1 MHSSANR
8 EACVNWYSFYGQC
21 LHKIKYVSRLCKT
34 WKYLSDY
41 GIEVLWQNVMKKCRN
56 ELCGFHLW
64 DYTKSVTNL
73 EVYDAPITT
82 ISCVKRISSLAGRFL
97 KKFIFYEDFTRKQ
110 NHCESIHDKLG
121 LAQQQLTSSFLELV
135 CLCAKMTGNR
145 SLKYDPCAGRGRQ
158 DVIP

>member
-8 EACVNWYSFYGQC
+8 EACVNWYSFYGRC
-21 LHKIKYVSRLCKT
+21 LHEIKYVSRLCKT
-34 WKYLSDY
+34 WKYLKQSDY
-41 GIEVLWQNVMKKCRN
+41 WVELLWHKIMKKCKN
-56 ELCGFHLW
+56 ELCGFRLW

-82 ISCVKRISSLAGRFL
+82 IFLCQKDFKPCGLISEEIL
-97 KKFIFYEDFTRKQ
+97 FYEDFTRKQ

-135 CLCAKMTGNR
+135 CVRRWPETGH
-145 SLKYDPCAGRGRQ
+145 
-158 DVIP
+158 